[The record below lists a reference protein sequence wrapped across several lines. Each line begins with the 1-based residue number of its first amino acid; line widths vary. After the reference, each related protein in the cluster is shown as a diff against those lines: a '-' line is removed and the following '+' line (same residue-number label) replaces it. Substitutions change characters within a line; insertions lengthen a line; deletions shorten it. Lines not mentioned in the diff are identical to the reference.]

1 MATRHCRYDHKPAVD
16 SSSEST
22 VARHICERHNN
33 SEVSMVSAN
42 ETLRRTSWS
51 LKWVVAVLLLLM
63 VPGFG
68 LAQSS
73 QNNWDNLKQLASG
86 QQVQVVLND
95 AKSYRGQLQ
104 TVGDDAL
111 MLRLATGEQTFE
123 RQNVLRVSTRGKS
136 HRGRNA
142 LIGLAVGA
150 SVGVIVGVASPEL
163 GQGKCA
169 QGSCIN
175 AASAALAGFV
185 GAAVGTGLG
194 AVLPTDG
201 WHDVY
206 RAATKPRK

>member
-1 MATRHCRYDHKPAVD
+1 
-16 SSSEST
+16 
-22 VARHICERHNN
+22 
-33 SEVSMVSAN
+33 MVSAN
-42 ETLRRTSWS
+42 KTLRRTSWS

-63 VPGFG
+63 VQGSG

-73 QNNWDNLKQLASG
+73 QNNWDNLKQLAPG
-86 QQVQVVLND
+86 EQIRIVLND
-95 AKSYRGQLQ
+95 AKSYSGQFQSVSDDGIVLR
-104 TVGDDAL
+104 VGKDS
-111 MLRLATGEQTFE
+111 QTFE
-123 RQNVLRVSTRGKS
+123 RKNVLRVSTRGNT

-150 SVGVIVGVASPEL
+150 GAGVVVGVASPEL

-175 AASAALAGFV
+175 ATSAALAGFV

-194 AVLPTDG
+194 AVLPTGG

-206 RAATKPRK
+206 RAVTKPRK

>member
-1 MATRHCRYDHKPAVD
+1 M
-16 SSSEST
+16 
-22 VARHICERHNN
+22 
-33 SEVSMVSAN
+33 
-42 ETLRRTSWS
+42 RRIK
-51 LKWVVAVLLLLM
+51 LVLLCVIL
-63 VPGFG
+63 VPVMGM
-68 LAQSS
+68 AQSAKDS
-73 QNNWDNLKQLASG
+73 WDNVKQLKPG
-86 QQVQVVLND
+86 QQIRVVLND
-95 AKSYRGQLQ
+95 AKSYTGQMGSVSDEGLVIR
-104 TVGDDAL
+104 TGG
-111 MLRLATGEQTFE
+111 GEQTVA
-123 RQNVLRVSTRGKS
+123 RQNILRVSSQGKS

-150 SVGVIVGVASPEL
+150 GAGVVIGVASPEV